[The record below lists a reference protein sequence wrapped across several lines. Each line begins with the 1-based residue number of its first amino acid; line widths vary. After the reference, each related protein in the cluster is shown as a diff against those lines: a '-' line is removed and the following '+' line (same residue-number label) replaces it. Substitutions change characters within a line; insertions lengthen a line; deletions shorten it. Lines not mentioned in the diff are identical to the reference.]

1 MQLNSALEGA
11 RRAKSYGYIAIQGI
25 YRVRSVLPGVLCG
38 VLFSYEERLETNWY
52 KIFETA
58 ATLLE
63 PGSILVIP
71 TIGTNNRMDFFHS
84 AICIWIAMRAC
95 LQNEDSAL
103 HRLAEIRVLTPW
115 AAEANQSSRTI
126 QHLFNLMRLHGKEAY
141 CQVCCVAKVE
151 ILLPCGHRI
160 LCEQCADRVRLES
173 HSLCP
178 FCRKPF
184 DVTTM
189 WRAAKLEDCSD
200 MQCCEVNGPREIK
213 VAVPCGCFKM
223 CCLSCTPHPGRMSQC
238 PACKKNTDDYI
249 PYFDV

>member
-1 MQLNSALEGA
+1 MLLYGGGRFQREVGGFHKGWLVTVWVQCHMFCVTYLGASKGHTEQPNTRTAPWCLLAA

-126 QHLFNLMRLHGKEAY
+126 QHLFNLMRLHGKVTGCRSRGTGGSQDCA
-141 CQVCCVAKVE
+141 CCVVQHGFQQE
-151 ILLPCGHRI
+151 YHHSFIHSCGSRPD
-160 LCEQCADRVRLES
+160 APTRLVLGQY
-173 HSLCP
+173 H
-178 FCRKPF
+178 
-184 DVTTM
+184 
-189 WRAAKLEDCSD
+189 
-200 MQCCEVNGPREIK
+200 
-213 VAVPCGCFKM
+213 
-223 CCLSCTPHPGRMSQC
+223 
-238 PACKKNTDDYI
+238 
-249 PYFDV
+249 